1 VTTTAYEVTCRCGQ
15 VLRGAR
21 GRRHQVVPCPGC
33 GRGVFVL
40 PGAPV
45 AAPRR
50 ARRSLWGALRWPLL
64 AGALCLIAVVVGYSF
79 ALPYLKEQRFS
90 LRSARP
96 DPETLKAHLDAG
108 RQALHQGRFRV
119 ALRELNAA
127 VALRDR
133 HPGALSAEE
142 NRALNQRQRQ
152 AQLLAR
158 LLHLTLEEVVARGKL
173 VRNAE
178 EWAEQFEDFRGRSVI
193 FDDAVR
199 RDDDGHPVLANHAV
213 EAGDEPVRL
222 ALEDLEVLRD
232 LPLGNEPRLIF
243 GARLRSCLREQGGVW
258 VVRFEPDSGVLF
270 TDAEAVEAAFP
281 VAAGEGLG
289 EVMKRQRKW
298 LDDRPMAPP
307 ARP

>member
-1 VTTTAYEVTCRCGQ
+1 VGSAAYEVSCRCGQ
-15 VLRGAR
+15 VLRGER

-45 AAPRR
+45 APRR
-50 ARRSLWGALRWPLL
+50 RRRFAWHLLRWPLL
-64 AGALCLIAVVVGYSF
+64 AGALCLVAVVVGYSY
-79 ALPYLKEQRFS
+79 ALPRLMERHFP
-90 LRSARP
+90 RRAVPP
-96 DPETLKAHLDAG
+96 DPGTLRGHLDAG

-119 ALRELNAA
+119 AVRELEAA
-127 VALRDR
+127 AALRDR
-133 HPGALSAEE
+133 HPAALPAEE
-142 NRALNQRQRQ
+142 NRALNERLRQ
-152 AQLLAR
+152 ARLLAR

-199 RDDDGHPVLANHAV
+199 RDDDGQPALVNHVVA
-213 EAGDEPVRL
+213 AGDEMVRL
-222 ALEDLEVLRD
+222 ALEDLQVLRG
-232 LPLGNEPRLIF
+232 LPLDDEPRVIF
-243 GARLRSCLREQGGVW
+243 GARLRSCLREQGGAW

-289 EVMKRQRKW
+289 KVMRRQRRW
-298 LDDRPMAPP
+298 LDERAPGRA
-307 ARP
+307 ARE

>member
-1 VTTTAYEVTCRCGQ
+1 MEQ
-15 VLRGAR
+15 SFAR
-21 GRRHQVVPCPGC
+21 G
-33 GRGVFVL
+33 
-40 PGAPV
+40 PV
-45 AAPRR
+45 
-50 ARRSLWGALRWPLL
+50 G
-64 AGALCLIAVVVGYSF
+64 
-79 ALPYLKEQRFS
+79 
-90 LRSARP
+90 P
-96 DPETLKAHLDAG
+96 DPEALKGHIDIG
-108 RQALHQGRFRV
+108 RRALHHGRFRV

-133 HPGALSAEE
+133 HPGALSAAE
-142 NRALNQRQRQ
+142 NRELNRLQRQ
-152 AQLLAR
+152 AHLLAR

-199 RDDDGHPVLANHAV
+199 RDDEGHPVLANHVV

-232 LPLGNEPRLIF
+232 LPLADEPRLIF
-243 GARLRSCLREQGGVW
+243 GARLRGCAREQGGVW

-270 TDAEAVEAAFP
+270 TEAEAVEAAFP
-281 VAAGEGLG
+281 VAAGEGLD

-298 LDDRPMAPP
+298 LDDRPLAP
-307 ARP
+307 AVRE